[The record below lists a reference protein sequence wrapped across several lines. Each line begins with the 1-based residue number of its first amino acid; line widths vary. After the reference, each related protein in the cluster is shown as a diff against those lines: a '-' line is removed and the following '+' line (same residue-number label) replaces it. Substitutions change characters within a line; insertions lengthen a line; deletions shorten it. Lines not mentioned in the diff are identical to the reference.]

1 MLPRHGTRVEL
12 GTDDDVRELDLAIRR
27 RQEQRNQQQQHQR
40 GDTKT
45 TAATRTSNNQQATN
59 KNGLPLAP
67 VFDD

>member
-27 RQEQRNQQQQHQR
+27 RQEQRNQQQQQQR
-40 GDTKT
+40 GDTT
-45 TAATRTSNNQQATN
+45 TTATRTSNNQQATN
-59 KNGLPLAP
+59 KNGVPLAP